1 MQKILKSVLEW
12 LICIIIALG
21 IALILRYSVVATVL
35 VKKSSMYPTLKSEQR
50 LIVNKLVKIG
60 TYHPKRGDII
70 TLEAPTE
77 IFVSKEELDLKN
89 PTAIYDKKQRNI
101 WESFLYY
108 VLEVNKASY
117 IKRVIGLPGEHLTIK
132 QGKVFINGEVLE
144 EDYLV
149 SGLVTD
155 ANGGGFIDV
164 QIPEGYLFVMGD
176 NRTGSTDSR
185 AFGCIPIQ
193 KVESKVMFRI
203 WPFDKLG
210 KVE

>member
-117 IKRVIGLPGEHLTIK
+117 IKRVIGLPGEHVTIK